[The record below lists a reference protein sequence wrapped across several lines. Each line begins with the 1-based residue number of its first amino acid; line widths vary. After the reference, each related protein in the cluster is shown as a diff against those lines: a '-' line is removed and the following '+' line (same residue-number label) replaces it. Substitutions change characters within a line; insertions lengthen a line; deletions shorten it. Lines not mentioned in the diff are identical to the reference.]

1 MHSSTYY
8 IWSVQRFG
16 TYWPEDASRT
26 SDSLSMSIVMSL
38 RASGVALQL
47 IQAHIQ
53 FVSCGLTTPSDL

>member
-1 MHSSTYY
+1 MCILALTTYL
-8 IWSVQRFG
+8 QRFG
-16 TYWPEDASRT
+16 TYWPEDASCT

-47 IQAHIQ
+47 IKAHIQ